1 MPQDSSSKIRGQ
13 IGFFKKLIQRNCASL
28 PQTLTDYDI
37 DEKHPSNPNPRETE
51 QFDEYIMKYGDYRTS
66 VTQAVTQ
73 LEELDHLLNEVDNEF
88 RGRDLSVSSDSS
100 ENPVSNGRFDVK
112 SSRQDDQPLAS
123 QMPHPQRHSFNPSPN
138 AVNAPYN
145 NNSLLNFVDASILS
159 KMELPTFDGNM
170 LEFPKF
176 ASRFATLVGNKAE
189 LDDTTKFP
197 LLKSCLRGRASHAI
211 QGLSVTAENYK
222 TLAMDILNTHFN
234 DKVTIKHVLYSKL
247 AELPACDPEGRNLH
261 TLYNRMFALIRQFAN
276 GNDDSKG
283 TGLGAILLNKL
294 PLRVRSKI
302 YDKTANSHNLSPSE
316 LLHLLTDIVRKDTTL
331 HEMSFHARSTTP
343 QDQYQTFH
351 ASSKVRNKRAPPNVI
366 RENRQQFK
374 PCSFCKAAKHLPIN
388 CHVFSTP
395 QRRIQY
401 IPQSHEDGN
410 EEGILITS
418 NSSTVN
424 TLSITTT
431 LMCTT
436 VTIFNPSNS
445 SKTLAVT
452 AFLDSGSSHSYIRE
466 DVAKALDLPMKNS
479 EDISI
484 STFGT
489 NTPLHLKS
497 HEHVIGIHTKKGEQ
511 QLSVKSLPTLTGN
524 LSEKCIKVSHSQP
537 SLLIGNDYFW
547 DMLLC
552 DNFSYEMLPNGFRLF
567 QTNIGEV
574 LTSVNFSISK
584 TPIPSL
590 QLCQKTTL
598 ETPHVMT
605 TYLNSSTN
613 SGPWNQ
619 SESRTIRTRK
629 TIKYVSNISTTISSM
644 TPKMADISSSFLS
657 NWIHQNL
664 RTTTPWHTADWL
676 RCKEL

>member
-1 MPQDSSSKIRGQ
+1 
-13 IGFFKKLIQRNCASL
+13 
-28 PQTLTDYDI
+28 
-37 DEKHPSNPNPRETE
+37 
-51 QFDEYIMKYGDYRTS
+51 MKYGDYRTS

-294 PLRVRSKI
+294 PLRVRSEI

-366 RENRQQFK
+366 RKNRQQFK

-401 IPQSHEDGN
+401 VRDNNLRYNCLSNKHFTRECTSRRVCIFCAKRHHSSLCSRQDRQKPR
-410 EEGILITS
+410 TS
-418 NSSTVN
+418 NS
-424 TLSITTT
+424 LSPRHPPERQSPTNRQR
-431 LMCTT
+431 
-436 VTIFNPSNS
+436 VT
-445 SKTLAVT
+445 
-452 AFLDSGSSHSYIRE
+452 
-466 DVAKALDLPMKNS
+466 
-479 EDISI
+479 
-484 STFGT
+484 
-489 NTPLHLKS
+489 
-497 HEHVIGIHTKKGEQ
+497 
-511 QLSVKSLPTLTGN
+511 
-524 LSEKCIKVSHSQP
+524 
-537 SLLIGNDYFW
+537 
-547 DMLLC
+547 
-552 DNFSYEMLPNGFRLF
+552 
-567 QTNIGEV
+567 
-574 LTSVNFSISK
+574 
-584 TPIPSL
+584 
-590 QLCQKTTL
+590 
-598 ETPHVMT
+598 
-605 TYLNSSTN
+605 
-613 SGPWNQ
+613 
-619 SESRTIRTRK
+619 
-629 TIKYVSNISTTISSM
+629 
-644 TPKMADISSSFLS
+644 
-657 NWIHQNL
+657 
-664 RTTTPWHTADWL
+664 HTAADTTFTSD
-676 RCKEL
+676 